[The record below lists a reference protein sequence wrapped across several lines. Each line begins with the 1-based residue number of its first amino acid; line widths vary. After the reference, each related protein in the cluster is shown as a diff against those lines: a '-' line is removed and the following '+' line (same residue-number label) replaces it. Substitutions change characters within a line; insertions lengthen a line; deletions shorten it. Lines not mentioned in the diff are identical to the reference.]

1 MVNVKDPTVS
11 LSKCRRTIAGTM
23 SKFQIPA
30 LTYKGHCIRDT
41 AVPSANYANCSH
53 VLHIKEKEGCKNE
66 QNVHLTML
74 TTESSRQEA
83 DVIFHKTK
91 QKLFTQLPVSQERN
105 KLIKLQPAV
114 SIAF

>member
-23 SKFQIPA
+23 AKFQIPA

-53 VLHIKEKEGCKNE
+53 VLHIKEKEGWKNE

-83 DVIFHKTK
+83 DVIFPPLTLCRSKRAFWEFMFRQLT
-91 QKLFTQLPVSQERN
+91 LFFLM
-105 KLIKLQPAV
+105 KC
-114 SIAF
+114 